1 MSIQL
6 SELKKETKYSTLD
19 IVKALD
25 IPRERLRDWMNR
37 GYIVPT
43 LPAHGHGTKAGFTK
57 GDVYGIALF
66 RKLVE
71 KGFKRELAAEFT
83 KKYVGSGSPLGFTS
97 YIMFKTVIE
106 NREPIIKP
114 IFFAGPA
121 PFTINIDLNQVSLQE
136 LQEVYS
142 EVWDDIYII
151 NFVKIATEIDAALA
165 KIE

>member
-1 MSIQL
+1 MKIEL
-6 SELKKETKYSTLD
+6 SELKKEAKYSTLD

-37 GYIVPT
+37 GYIEPT

-57 GDVYGIALF
+57 SDVYGVALF

-83 KKYVGSGSPLGFTS
+83 KKYTALGSPLSFTD
-97 YIMFKTVIE
+97 YLMFKTVIE
-106 NREPIIKP
+106 NREPVIKT
-114 IFFAGPA
+114 IFYTGSK
-121 PFTINIDLNQVSLQE
+121 PFVINIDFDQVSHQE
-136 LQEVYS
+136 LQEGYS
-142 EVWDDIYII
+142 EVWEDIYII
-151 NFVKIATEIDAALA
+151 NFVKLTREIDEALA